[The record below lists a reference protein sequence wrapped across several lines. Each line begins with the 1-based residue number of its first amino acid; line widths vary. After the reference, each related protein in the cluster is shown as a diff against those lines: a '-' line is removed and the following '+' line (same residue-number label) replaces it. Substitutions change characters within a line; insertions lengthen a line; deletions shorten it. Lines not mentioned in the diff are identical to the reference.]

1 MFKKRSWSLKLLT
14 IFLLSVSLFLDGCVQ
29 KAQEGV
35 TPTATTPAKGEWAP
49 EKPIQIIVPYKA
61 GGGTDVYARI
71 VAKYWEKYLPGD
83 QPIVIV
89 NKPGGGG
96 VITVDTTILQSI
108 RIR

>member
-14 IFLLSVSLFLDGCVQ
+14 IFLLSVSLFLAGCAQ

-35 TPTATTPAKGEWAP
+35 TPTATTPAKAEWTP

-96 VITVDTTILQSI
+96 VITVETTILQSI